1 MGASGLRVAI
11 GRVGKPH
18 GLDGSFVVEQAS
30 EDGRW
35 FEPGA
40 KLIVG
45 GEPAEVVASKTAAGR
60 PVIRLD
66 RKAER
71 GAPLEVARASL
82 PPTGDDEFYVFELI
96 GLDVVEETGR
106 PLGKVVDVAAG
117 VANDA
122 LELDGGAMLPLH
134 EDCIRDID
142 LAARRILVARGFS
155 DPL

>member
-1 MGASGLRVAI
+1 MRVAV

-18 GLDGSFVVEQAS
+18 GLDGSFVVEHAS
-30 EDGRW
+30 DDGRW
-35 FEPGA
+35 FQPGA
-40 KLIVG
+40 RLIVG
-45 GEPAEVVASKTAAGR
+45 GEAVEVVASKTAGGR

-71 GAPLEVARASL
+71 GTTLEVARASL

-96 GLDVVEETGR
+96 GLDVLEETGR
-106 PLGKVVDVAAG
+106 PLGKVVDVAPG

-142 LAARRILVARGFS
+142 LAAGRILVARGFS

>member
-1 MGASGLRVAI
+1 LRVAI

-18 GLDGSFVVEQAS
+18 GLDGSFVVEQPS

-71 GAPLEVARASL
+71 GAPLEVARAAL

>member
-1 MGASGLRVAI
+1 MSERVQV

-30 EDGRW
+30 EDPRW
-35 FEPGA
+35 FEAGS
-40 KLIVG
+40 KLLVE
-45 GEPAEVVASKTAAGR
+45 GETAQVLASKVAGGR

-66 RKAER
+66 RRAER
-71 GAPLEVARASL
+71 GAPIEVARTAL
-82 PPTGDDEFYVFELI
+82 PPTGADEFYVFELI

-142 LAARRILVARGFS
+142 LSARRILVARGFS